1 MQAWRKVYIAW
12 TRCEKMKEANIEAGL
27 RQLSESLRRIR
38 SLVAWAELLKAE
50 ARPHTPP
57 SMRIDHGIEADLR
70 VQVGLF
76 MKTSM
81 DLREVLLEAGK
92 EGVPEEAL
100 SRWKKRLLK
109 LEAEF
114 SKLDLSDRF
123 IKL

>member
-1 MQAWRKVYIAW
+1 
-12 TRCEKMKEANIEAGL
+12 MKDANIEAGL

-50 ARPHTPP
+50 ARPEAPP
-57 SMRIDHGIEADLR
+57 SFRFDHGIEVDLR
-70 VQVGLF
+70 VQAGLF
-76 MKTSM
+76 VKTSM

-92 EGVPEEAL
+92 EGVPEETL

-123 IKL
+123 IKP